1 MFVYKGIR
9 HMSLV
14 CLPTCPSSCCPAIV
28 PAYQTAPTFPRFH
41 SGNPSRVRAKAGH
54 TGADGGAETRECVC
68 VQAYADVN
76 PRVRR
81 GGGGVRRV
89 EDNCECRVLLERG
102 RKKKN
107 TSECTDGEMEKKRC
121 ETTERERGGI

>member
-1 MFVYKGIR
+1 MHESG
-9 HMSLV
+9 L
-14 CLPTCPSSCCPAIV
+14 SSHVSILMLSTIV

-54 TGADGGAETRECVC
+54 TGADGGAETRGCVC

-76 PRVRR
+76 PRVW
-81 GGGGVRRV
+81 GGVGGVV

-102 RKKKN
+102 RKK
-107 TSECTDGEMEKKRC
+107 THE
-121 ETTERERGGI
+121 